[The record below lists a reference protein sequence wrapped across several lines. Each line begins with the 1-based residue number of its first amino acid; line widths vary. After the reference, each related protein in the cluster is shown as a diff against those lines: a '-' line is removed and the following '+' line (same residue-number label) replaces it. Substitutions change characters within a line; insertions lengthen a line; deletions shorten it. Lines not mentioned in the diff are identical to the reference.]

1 MGGCRRADAEAA
13 AAGRASA
20 GLITAAASAGGWLLP
35 ATVAACLVALGCGPR
50 DTRVECSGTVTYAG
64 QPVEEGSIGFFP
76 LAGGGRS
83 EGAVIT
89 AGRYTA
95 RVEPGRHRVEIRG
108 SRPLAEE
115 TAGPSDMP
123 GGIRE
128 DYIPKEFNDAS
139 TLEAEIPATGPHQ
152 LPFDLPAGK

>member
-1 MGGCRRADAEAA
+1 MRPVPAGFIVAA
-13 AAGRASA
+13 ACV
-20 GLITAAASAGGWLLP
+20 
-35 ATVAACLVALGCGPR
+35 VAFGCGPR

-64 QPVEEGSIGFFP
+64 QPVEEGSIGFSP

-95 RVEPGRHRVEIRG
+95 RVQPGRHRVEIRG
-108 SRPLAEE
+108 SRPLA
-115 TAGPSDMP
+115 GKPIVSDMP
-123 GGIRE
+123 SGIRE

-139 TLEAEIPATGPHQ
+139 TLEAEIHATGPHM
-152 LPFDLPAGK
+152 LPFDLAPRS

>member
-1 MGGCRRADAEAA
+1 VAGCDAVSEPERAVSPVRRS
-13 AAGRASA
+13 GS
-20 GLITAAASAGGWLLP
+20 TPWLM
-35 ATVAACLVALGCGPR
+35 VAVACLAAVGCGPR

-76 LAGGGRS
+76 LSGGGRS

-95 RVEPGRHRVEIRG
+95 RVLPGRHRVEIRG
-108 SRPLAEE
+108 SRPLAGK
-115 TAGPSDMP
+115 AVDSDMP

-128 DYIPKEFNDAS
+128 DYIPKGFNEAS
-139 TLEAEIPATGPHQ
+139 TLEAEIPATGPHE
-152 LPFDLPAGK
+152 LPFSLGSGLRR

>member
-1 MGGCRRADAEAA
+1 MAIFDCGRGSAA
-13 AAGRASA
+13 
-20 GLITAAASAGGWLLP
+20 WLSV
-35 ATVAACLVALGCGPR
+35 AAACLLTSGCGPR

-64 QPVEEGSIGFFP
+64 QPVEEGSIGFVP

-95 RVEPGRHRVEIRG
+95 RVLPGRHRVEIRG
-108 SRPLAEE
+108 SRPLAGK
-115 TAGPSDMP
+115 AIDSDIP

-128 DYIPKEFNDAS
+128 DYIPKEFNEAS
-139 TLEAEIPATGPHQ
+139 TLEAEIPATGPHA
-152 LPFDLPAGK
+152 LSFDLPAAKRR

>member
-1 MGGCRRADAEAA
+1 MCYIRPAP
-13 AAGRASA
+13 AGFVV
-20 GLITAAASAGGWLLP
+20 
-35 ATVAACLVALGCGPR
+35 VAACLFAFGCGPR

-64 QPVEEGSIGFFP
+64 QPVEEGAIGFFP
-76 LAGGGRS
+76 LTGGGRS

-108 SRPLAEE
+108 SRPLAGK
-115 TAGPSDMP
+115 AIVSDMP

-128 DYIPKEFNDAS
+128 DYIPKAFNDAS
-139 TLEAEIPATGPHQ
+139 TLEAEIPAAGPHE
-152 LPFDLPAGK
+152 LPFDLAPRS

>member
-1 MGGCRRADAEAA
+1 VAIFDCGRWQAA
-13 AAGRASA
+13 WAAVA
-20 GLITAAASAGGWLLP
+20 
-35 ATVAACLVALGCGPR
+35 AACLLTIGCGPR

-64 QPVEEGSIGFFP
+64 QPVEEGSIGFVP

-95 RVEPGRHRVEIRG
+95 RVQPGRHRVEIRG
-108 SRPLAEE
+108 SRPLAGK
-115 TAGPSDMP
+115 AIVSDMP

-128 DYIPKEFNDAS
+128 DFIPAAFNDAS
-139 TLEAEIPATGPHQ
+139 KLEVEIPATGPHP
-152 LPFDLPAGK
+152 LPFDLPVGK

>member
-1 MGGCRRADAEAA
+1 
-13 AAGRASA
+13 
-20 GLITAAASAGGWLLP
+20 
-35 ATVAACLVALGCGPR
+35 VAACDAVTRPRRAIIPVRSSDSTPWLMVTVACLAALGCGPR
-50 DTRVECSGTVTYAG
+50 DTRVECSGTVSYAG

-95 RVEPGRHRVEIRG
+95 RVQPGRHRVEIRG
-108 SRPLAEE
+108 SRPLAGK
-115 TAGPSDMP
+115 AIVSDMP

-128 DYIPKEFNDAS
+128 DYIPREFNEAS
-139 TLEAEIPATGPHQ
+139 KLEVEIPATGPHT
-152 LPFDLPAGK
+152 LPFDLPAGR

>member
-1 MGGCRRADAEAA
+1 VAIFDFGRGSAA
-13 AAGRASA
+13 
-20 GLITAAASAGGWLLP
+20 WLSV
-35 ATVAACLVALGCGPR
+35 AAACLLASGCGPR

-89 AGRYTA
+89 GGRYTA
-95 RVEPGRHRVEIRG
+95 RVQPGRHRVEIRG
-108 SRPLAEE
+108 SRPLAGKPIE
-115 TAGPSDMP
+115 SDMP
-123 GGIRE
+123 SGIRE
-128 DYIPKEFNDAS
+128 DYIPKEFNEAS
-139 TLEAEIPATGPHQ
+139 KLEVEIPATGPHR

>member
-1 MGGCRRADAEAA
+1 MCRMC
-13 AAGRASA
+13 
-20 GLITAAASAGGWLLP
+20 P
-35 ATVAACLVALGCGPR
+35 APAVFVVAAACLVALGCGPR
-50 DTRVECSGTVTYAG
+50 DTRIECSGTVTYAG

-95 RVEPGRHRVEIRG
+95 RVQPGRHRVEIRG
-108 SRPLAEE
+108 SRPLA
-115 TAGPSDMP
+115 GKPIVSDMP
-123 GGIRE
+123 SGIRE

-139 TLEAEIPATGPHQ
+139 TLEAEIPATGPHR

>member
-1 MGGCRRADAEAA
+1 MAGSSSVTGGK
-13 AAGRASA
+13 
-20 GLITAAASAGGWLLP
+20 TFWLSIV
-35 ATVAACLVALGCGPR
+35 TTCLVASGCGPR

-95 RVEPGRHRVEIRG
+95 RVLPGRHRVEIRG
-108 SRPLAEE
+108 SRPLAGK
-115 TAGPSDMP
+115 AIVSDMP
-123 GGIRE
+123 SGIRE
-128 DYIPKEFNDAS
+128 DFIPAAFNDAS
-139 TLEAEIPATGPHQ
+139 KLEVEIPATGPHP
-152 LPFDLPAGK
+152 LPFDLP